1 MRKKLLYLLL
11 LLVGFTIQAQQAV
24 LGSGSDASG
33 SAGSLSYSIGQV
45 VYTTNSGSGFTLAQG
60 VQQPT
65 DATVSVSP
73 ITPTLTAMTAI
84 TKNYGDANFSL
95 TPPTSASSGAITF
108 TSSDLNVATISGT
121 TVTIVGVGTATITA
135 TQAASGQFGRTI
147 KTFQINVVDRF
158 TITASAKNKVITVAS
173 SDPTARV
180 SINNMNASLGKN
192 TVKAGNQLVQ
202 VFIQG
207 ALAYS
212 KKFVIKK

>member
-73 ITPTLTAMTAI
+73 TTPILTAMTAI
-84 TKNYGDANFSL
+84 TKNYGDASF
-95 TPPTSASSGAITF
+95 TITTPTSNATGAITL
-108 TSSDLNVATISGT
+108 SSSNPAVATISGNT
-121 TVTIVGVGTATITA
+121 ITIVGAGTATA
-135 TQAASGQFGRTI
+135 
-147 KTFQINVVDRF
+147 
-158 TITASAKNKVITVAS
+158 VIRA
-173 SDPTARV
+173 D
-180 SINNMNASLGKN
+180 
-192 TVKAGNQLVQ
+192 
-202 VFIQG
+202 
-207 ALAYS
+207 
-212 KKFVIKK
+212 